1 MLGLGSEED
10 SRQKGVPLGV
20 QASKG
25 GRNFDDYETSI
36 PVDSDEEVEHEDELA
51 RKIKAM
57 KPYLFRC
64 CCVLCFFFHWFLFFE
79 STTKISTP

>member
-20 QASKG
+20 QSSKG

-57 KPYLFRC
+57 KPYFFVITLS
-64 CCVLCFFFHWFLFFE
+64 FFFCIGSFFFKG
-79 STTKISTP
+79 TTQISTP